1 MREEEEGED
10 LDEAVGNDQVSK
22 NPNESQVTGA
32 GKSSVAAFDSKFF
45 PKESREGVK
54 MNKKITMDDRIA
66 KMKDISA
73 SARKTDQAEWPEEEA
88 YDEEEVN
95 PEKKKDFQAAYNKL
109 LEKIYQEQGGDHI
122 LIGEREREKIERQR
136 DLKTKPSIK
145 DRTIEIEEIKRRK
158 T

>member
-73 SARKTDQAEWPEEEA
+73 SARKTDQAESPEEEA
-88 YDEEEVN
+88 YEEEEVN